1 MQQRLW
7 LSIAAVSEG
16 HQLPPGVA
24 AEDEGPGV
32 RAVPEDTDAG
42 AAEAADP
49 TAEPSHAELTR
60 TLVATTNR
68 GVLSTVALDPPGY
81 PFGSVA
87 TYALDERGRP
97 VVFVST
103 MAEHTRNATADPR
116 ASLLVAER
124 VAHDSDPLAAGRAT
138 LIGDLL
144 PVPDAERAAVR
155 TLYLDANPASAS
167 YIDFGDFGFWRL
179 EVRSVRYVGGYGRMS
194 WVDPG
199 DYGTARS

>member
-16 HQLPPGVA
+16 HQLPPGSA
-24 AEDEGPGV
+24 AGDEGPGV
-32 RAVPEDTDAG
+32 RGGPEDTGTGAADAG
-42 AAEAADP
+42 DP
-49 TAEPSHAELTR
+49 PPEPTHAELAR

-116 ASLLVAER
+116 ASLLVAEP
-124 VAHDSDPLAAGRAT
+124 VAPDSDPLAAGRAT

-144 PVPDAERAAVR
+144 PVPDGERAAVR

-194 WVDPG
+194 WVEPG
-199 DYGTARS
+199 DYRAARS

>member
-1 MQQRLW
+1 LW
-7 LSIAAVSEG
+7 LSIADVSEG
-16 HQLPPGVA
+16 HQLPPGLTG
-24 AEDEGPGV
+24 EGQ
-32 RAVPEDTDAG
+32 E
-42 AAEAADP
+42 AAEAGEPA
-49 TAEPSHAELTR
+49 AELSHAELAR
-60 TLVATTNR
+60 IRVATTNR

-103 MAEHTRNATADPR
+103 MAEHTRNAAADPR
-116 ASLLVAER
+116 ASLLVAEP
-124 VAHDSDPLAAGRAT
+124 VAEGSDPLAAGRAT

-144 PVPDAERAAVR
+144 PVAGGEQAAARA
-155 TLYLDANPASAS
+155 LYLAANPASAS

-199 DYGTARS
+199 DYAAAHC